1 MTKAFVLTAI
11 FASVR
16 ALGADPSPELMN
28 RLAEHDARIRRA
40 NQEGIYT
47 TTTLAEELDG
57 DGKVAHT
64 QTTVIQVSHRDGK
77 REQVLVK
84 AEKDGA
90 DISTEQRKKM
100 KQGAGAPVAT
110 PFAST
115 EQPKYH
121 FSVVGPD
128 SADASLLRIHFE
140 PTGGQKSDKLFI
152 GDALVDLTSGE
163 LISVS
168 GRPSENPSHINRLEM
183 RLEFNGESPLGRVLG
198 KLTMRGDG
206 GFLFI
211 KKHFRATT
219 VFSSFRGTLPQR
231 LQRTGRKQSDPGCT
245 ARPVHRRAA
254 G

>member
-1 MTKAFVLTAI
+1 
-11 FASVR
+11 
-16 ALGADPSPELMN
+16 
-28 RLAEHDARIRRA
+28 
-40 NQEGIYT
+40 
-47 TTTLAEELDG
+47 
-57 DGKVAHT
+57 
-64 QTTVIQVSHRDGK
+64 
-77 REQVLVK
+77 
-84 AEKDGA
+84 
-90 DISTEQRKKM
+90 M
-100 KQGAGAPVAT
+100 KQGAGGPVAT

-168 GRPSENPSHINRLEM
+168 GRPSENPSHVNRLEM

-219 VFSSFRGTLPQR
+219 VFSSFELPR
-231 LQRTGRKQSDPGCT
+231 DAT
-245 ARPVHRRAA
+245 AETSKNRQTD
-254 G
+254 